1 MSDLIR
7 NDILIPISSKRTRKE
22 KLFKTSGLLAIIF
35 SLSMLIILFTTI
47 FSKGYSAF
55 YQTRIKLDINF
66 SEELIDPTGARDVTT
81 LNNAD
86 YPKLISQSLFKFL
99 NIDKNN
105 PKASEIKS
113 LISYNNFLILRDR
126 VLSNPDII
134 GKTIKINLIASDD
147 VDQMI
152 KGNINLNISEEN
164 RKISDFQIDAINKLK
179 SNGNILTVFNKT
191 LFTKSD
197 SREPEVS
204 GVLGAIIGS
213 FYCVFVA
220 ACISVPIGVFAA
232 IFLQEFA

>member
-22 KLFKTSGLLAIIF
+22 KLFKISGLLAIIF

-66 SEELIDPTGARDVTT
+66 NEELIDPTGARDIAT

-164 RKISDFQIDAINKLK
+164 RKI
-179 SNGNILTVFNKT
+179 
-191 LFTKSD
+191 
-197 SREPEVS
+197 
-204 GVLGAIIGS
+204 
-213 FYCVFVA
+213 
-220 ACISVPIGVFAA
+220 
-232 IFLQEFA
+232 